1 MREIGSSMVERWI
14 FRRSRVRIPFYF
26 FYYLFSFTRKEN
38 RMNVKMTLKRNSPKI
53 LTILAAMGTVS
64 TAFATARATPKALL
78 LIREAESQKGEDLT
92 ALEKVKVAA
101 VPYIPAVLLG
111 SATVICI
118 FGAQMLNRRVQ
129 SSMASAYALLDQSF
143 KDYRR
148 KLKELYGDEAD
159 KKVIEALAV
168 EKSQTVYINASYLD
182 GPCDL
187 ALEENSS
194 KPVLWYDEY
203 SKRFFTAS
211 LEQVL
216 MAEYHLNRN
225 YILRGEAVINE
236 LYEFL
241 GLEPTDWGAEA
252 GWAPMDEGMFWIEFN
267 HIPAKLDDGSV
278 FYIIEMPFEPILN
291 YDEYY

>member
-1 MREIGSSMVERWI
+1 
-14 FRRSRVRIPFYF
+14 
-26 FYYLFSFTRKEN
+26 
-38 RMNVKMTLKRNSPKI
+38 MNVKMTLRRNSPKI
-53 LTILAAMGTVS
+53 LTLLAAIGTAS

-78 LIREAESQKGEDLT
+78 LIQEAEAQKGEDLT
-92 ALEKVKVAA
+92 ALEKVKVATT
-101 VPYIPAVLLG
+101 PYIPVILLG
-111 SATVICI
+111 SATVMCI
-118 FGAQMLNRRVQ
+118 FGAQMLNRRAQ

-148 KLKELYGDEAD
+148 KLKELYGDEDD

-168 EKSQTVYINASYLD
+168 EKAKTVYIEASYLC
-182 GPCDL
+182 GPCDVSL
-187 ALEENSS
+187 DENSS
-194 KPVLWYDEY
+194 DPVLWYDEY

-225 YILRGEAVINE
+225 YILRGEAVVNE

-278 FYIIEMPFEPILN
+278 FYIIEMPFEPALN

>member
-1 MREIGSSMVERWI
+1 
-14 FRRSRVRIPFYF
+14 
-26 FYYLFSFTRKEN
+26 
-38 RMNVKMTLKRNSPKI
+38 MNVKMTLRRNSPK
-53 LTILAAMGTVS
+53 LLAILAAMGTVS

-78 LIREAESQKGEDLT
+78 LIQEAEAQKGEDLT

-101 VPYIPAVLLG
+101 VPYVPAVLLG
-111 SATVICI
+111 SATIACI
-118 FGAQMLNRRVQ
+118 FGVQMLNRKTQ
-129 SSMASAYALLDQSF
+129 SSMTSAYALLDQGF

-241 GLEPTDWGAEA
+241 GLEPTDWGTEA

>member
-1 MREIGSSMVERWI
+1 
-14 FRRSRVRIPFYF
+14 
-26 FYYLFSFTRKEN
+26 
-38 RMNVKMTLKRNSPKI
+38 MNVKMTLKRNSPKI

-118 FGAQMLNRRVQ
+118 FGVQMLNRKTQ

-187 ALEENSS
+187 ALER
-194 KPVLWYDEY
+194 V
-203 SKRFFTAS
+203 
-211 LEQVL
+211 
-216 MAEYHLNRN
+216 
-225 YILRGEAVINE
+225 
-236 LYEFL
+236 
-241 GLEPTDWGAEA
+241 
-252 GWAPMDEGMFWIEFN
+252 
-267 HIPAKLDDGSV
+267 
-278 FYIIEMPFEPILN
+278 
-291 YDEYY
+291 

>member
-1 MREIGSSMVERWI
+1 
-14 FRRSRVRIPFYF
+14 
-26 FYYLFSFTRKEN
+26 
-38 RMNVKMTLKRNSPKI
+38 
-53 LTILAAMGTVS
+53 
-64 TAFATARATPKALL
+64 
-78 LIREAESQKGEDLT
+78 
-92 ALEKVKVAA
+92 
-101 VPYIPAVLLG
+101 
-111 SATVICI
+111 
-118 FGAQMLNRRVQ
+118 
-129 SSMASAYALLDQSF
+129 MASAYALLDQGF

-168 EKSQTVYINASYLD
+168 EKSQTVYINASYLA

>member
-1 MREIGSSMVERWI
+1 
-14 FRRSRVRIPFYF
+14 
-26 FYYLFSFTRKEN
+26 
-38 RMNVKMTLKRNSPKI
+38 MNVKMTLRRNSPK
-53 LTILAAMGTVS
+53 LLAILAAMGTVS

-78 LIREAESQKGEDLT
+78 LIQEAEAQKGEDLT

-111 SATVICI
+111 SATIVCI
-118 FGAQMLNRRVQ
+118 FGAQMLNRKTQ
-129 SSMASAYALLDQSF
+129 SSMASAYALLDQGF

-203 SKRFFTAS
+203 SKRFFIAS
-211 LEQVL
+211 LEHVL

-241 GLEPTDWGAEA
+241 GLEPTDWGAET

-278 FYIIEMPFEPILN
+278 FYIIKMPFEPILN
-291 YDEYY
+291 YYEYY

>member
-1 MREIGSSMVERWI
+1 
-14 FRRSRVRIPFYF
+14 
-26 FYYLFSFTRKEN
+26 
-38 RMNVKMTLKRNSPKI
+38 MNVKMTLRRNSPKI
-53 LTILAAMGTVS
+53 LTLLAAIGTAS

-78 LIREAESQKGEDLT
+78 LIQEAEAQKGEDLT
-92 ALEKVKVAA
+92 ALEKVKVATT
-101 VPYIPAVLLG
+101 PYIPVILLG
-111 SATVICI
+111 SATVMCI
-118 FGAQMLNRRVQ
+118 FGAQMLNRRAQ

-148 KLKELYGDEAD
+148 KLKEIYGDEAD

-168 EKSQTVYINASYLD
+168 EKSQTVYINASYLE
-182 GPCDL
+182 GSCDL
-187 ALEENSS
+187 SLEENSS
-194 KPVLWYDEY
+194 KSVLWYDEY

-225 YILRGEAVINE
+225 YILRGEAVVNE

-267 HIPAKLDDGSV
+267 HILAKLDDGSV
-278 FYIIEMPFEPILN
+278 FYIIEMPFEPTLN

>member
-1 MREIGSSMVERWI
+1 
-14 FRRSRVRIPFYF
+14 
-26 FYYLFSFTRKEN
+26 
-38 RMNVKMTLKRNSPKI
+38 MNVKMTLKRNSPKI

-118 FGAQMLNRRVQ
+118 FGAQMLNRKTQ

-168 EKSQTVYINASYLD
+168 EKSKTVYIEASYLS
-182 GPCDL
+182 GPCDISL
-187 ALEENSS
+187 DENSS
-194 KPVLWYDEY
+194 DPVLWYDEY

-225 YILRGEAVINE
+225 YILRGEAVPLDCIRHLHSLLKE
-236 LYEFL
+236 R
-241 GLEPTDWGAEA
+241 
-252 GWAPMDEGMFWIEFN
+252 I
-267 HIPAKLDDGSV
+267 IPRR
-278 FYIIEMPFEPILN
+278 IM
-291 YDEYY
+291 

>member
-1 MREIGSSMVERWI
+1 
-14 FRRSRVRIPFYF
+14 
-26 FYYLFSFTRKEN
+26 
-38 RMNVKMTLKRNSPKI
+38 MNVKMTLRRNSPKI
-53 LTILAAMGTVS
+53 LTLLAAIGTAS

-78 LIREAESQKGEDLT
+78 LIQEAEAQKGEDLT
-92 ALEKVKVAA
+92 ALEKVKVATT
-101 VPYIPAVLLG
+101 PYIPVILLG
-111 SATVICI
+111 SATVMCI
-118 FGAQMLNRRVQ
+118 FGAQMLNRRAQ

-148 KLKELYGDEAD
+148 KLKEIYGDEAD

-168 EKSQTVYINASYLD
+168 EKSQTVYINASYLEGSCELSLD
-182 GPCDL
+182 
-187 ALEENSS
+187 ENSS

-267 HIPAKLDDGSV
+267 HLPAKLDDGSV
-278 FYIIEMPFEPILN
+278 FYIIEMPFEPVLN

>member
-1 MREIGSSMVERWI
+1 
-14 FRRSRVRIPFYF
+14 
-26 FYYLFSFTRKEN
+26 
-38 RMNVKMTLKRNSPKI
+38 MNVKMTLRRNSPKL

-111 SATVICI
+111 SATIACI

-168 EKSQTVYINASYLD
+168 EKAKTVYIEVSYLS
-182 GPCDL
+182 GPCELSLD
-187 ALEENSS
+187 ENSS

-203 SKRFFTAS
+203 SKRFLQPVS
-211 LEQVL
+211 
-216 MAEYHLNRN
+216 NR
-225 YILRGEAVINE
+225 
-236 LYEFL
+236 FL
-241 GLEPTDWGAEA
+241 WQNTT
-252 GWAPMDEGMFWIEFN
+252 
-267 HIPAKLDDGSV
+267 
-278 FYIIEMPFEPILN
+278 
-291 YDEYY
+291 

>member
-1 MREIGSSMVERWI
+1 
-14 FRRSRVRIPFYF
+14 
-26 FYYLFSFTRKEN
+26 
-38 RMNVKMTLKRNSPKI
+38 MNVKMTLRRNSPK
-53 LTILAAMGTVS
+53 LLAILAAMGTVS

-78 LIREAESQKGEDLT
+78 LIQEAEAQKGEDLT

-111 SATVICI
+111 SATIVCI
-118 FGAQMLNRRVQ
+118 FGAQMLNRKTQ
-129 SSMASAYALLDQSF
+129 SSMASAYALLDQGF

-159 KKVIEALAV
+159 KKVIEALSL

-187 ALEENSS
+187 DLEENSS

-236 LYEFL
+236 LYELL
-241 GLEPTDWGAEA
+241 GLEPTDWGAET

-291 YDEYY
+291 YYEYY

>member
-1 MREIGSSMVERWI
+1 
-14 FRRSRVRIPFYF
+14 
-26 FYYLFSFTRKEN
+26 
-38 RMNVKMTLKRNSPKI
+38 MNVKMTLRRNSPKI
-53 LTILAAMGTVS
+53 LTLLATIGTAS

-78 LIREAESQKGEDLT
+78 LIQEAEAQKGEDLT
-92 ALEKVKVAA
+92 ALEKVKVATT
-101 VPYIPAVLLG
+101 PYIPVILLG
-111 SATVICI
+111 SATVMCI
-118 FGAQMLNRRVQ
+118 FGAQMLNRRAQ

-148 KLKELYGDEAD
+148 KLKEIYGDEAD

-168 EKSQTVYINASYLD
+168 EKSQTVYINASYLE
-182 GPCDL
+182 GSCDL
-187 ALEENSS
+187 SLEENSS
-194 KPVLWYDEY
+194 KSVLWYDEY

-225 YILRGEAVINE
+225 YILRGEAVVNE

-278 FYIIEMPFEPILN
+278 FYIIEMPFEPVLN

>member
-1 MREIGSSMVERWI
+1 
-14 FRRSRVRIPFYF
+14 
-26 FYYLFSFTRKEN
+26 
-38 RMNVKMTLKRNSPKI
+38 MNVKMTLRRNSPKI

-78 LIREAESQKGEDLT
+78 LIQEAEAQKGEDLT
-92 ALEKVKVAA
+92 ALEKVKVATT
-101 VPYIPAVLLG
+101 PYIPVILLG
-111 SATVICI
+111 SATVMCI
-118 FGAQMLNRRVQ
+118 FGAQMLNRRAQ

-148 KLKELYGDEAD
+148 KLKEIYGDEAD

-168 EKSQTVYINASYLD
+168 EKSQTVYINASYLE
-182 GPCDL
+182 GSCDL
-187 ALEENSS
+187 SLEENSS

-225 YILRGEAVINE
+225 YILRGEAVVNE

-252 GWAPMDEGMFWIEFN
+252 GWAPMDEGMLWIEFN
-267 HIPAKLDDGSV
+267 HILAKLDDGSV
-278 FYIIEMPFEPILN
+278 FYIIEMPFEPTLN

>member
-1 MREIGSSMVERWI
+1 MRITKKW
-14 FRRSRVRIPFYF
+14 
-26 FYYLFSFTRKEN
+26 
-38 RMNVKMTLKRNSPKI
+38 
-53 LTILAAMGTVS
+53 
-64 TAFATARATPKALL
+64 L
-78 LIREAESQKGEDLT
+78 LIRSLN
-92 ALEKVKVAA
+92 
-101 VPYIPAVLLG
+101 G
-111 SATVICI
+111 S
-118 FGAQMLNRRVQ
+118 
-129 SSMASAYALLDQSF
+129 
-143 KDYRR
+143 KDIG
-148 KLKELYGDEAD
+148 KDGL
-159 KKVIEALAV
+159 
-168 EKSQTVYINASYLD
+168 VYSLSRIYYPYLD

-278 FYIIEMPFEPILN
+278 FYIIEMPFEPTLN

>member
-1 MREIGSSMVERWI
+1 MVERRM

-26 FYYLFSFTRKEN
+26 FYYLFSFTRKEKSYERKN
-38 RMNVKMTLKRNSPKI
+38 DTQKKLAKAPGNTRCDGDGIYSIRNGESHTKSTVTYSGGGGSKRR
-53 LTILAAMGTVS
+53 G
-64 TAFATARATPKALL
+64 F
-78 LIREAESQKGEDLT
+78 D
-92 ALEKVKVAA
+92 
-101 VPYIPAVLLG
+101 
-111 SATVICI
+111 
-118 FGAQMLNRRVQ
+118 
-129 SSMASAYALLDQSF
+129 
-143 KDYRR
+143 R

>member
-1 MREIGSSMVERWI
+1 
-14 FRRSRVRIPFYF
+14 
-26 FYYLFSFTRKEN
+26 
-38 RMNVKMTLKRNSPKI
+38 MNVKMTLRRNSPKL

-78 LIREAESQKGEDLT
+78 LIQEAEAQKGEDLT
-92 ALEKVKVAA
+92 ALEKVKVAT

-111 SATVICI
+111 SATIVCI
-118 FGAQMLNRRVQ
+118 FGAQMLNRKTQ
-129 SSMASAYALLDQSF
+129 SSMASAYALLDQGF

-168 EKSQTVYINASYLD
+168 EKSQTVYINASYLTV
-182 GPCDL
+182 PCDL

-241 GLEPTDWGAEA
+241 GLEPTDWGVEA

>member
-1 MREIGSSMVERWI
+1 
-14 FRRSRVRIPFYF
+14 
-26 FYYLFSFTRKEN
+26 
-38 RMNVKMTLKRNSPKI
+38 MNVKMTLKRNSPKI

-118 FGAQMLNRRVQ
+118 FGVQMLNRRAQ
-129 SSMASAYALLDQSF
+129 SSMTSAYALLDQSF

-148 KLKELYGDEAD
+148 KLNELYGNEAD

-168 EKSQTVYINASYLD
+168 EKSKTVYIEASYLN
-182 GPCDL
+182 GPCDVSL
-187 ALEENSS
+187 GEKSS
-194 KPVLWYDEY
+194 AQVLWYDEY

-241 GLEPTDWGAEA
+241 GLEPTDWGTEA

-267 HIPAKLDDGSV
+267 HIPAKLEDGSV
-278 FYIIEMPFEPILN
+278 FYIIEMPFEPTLN

>member
-1 MREIGSSMVERWI
+1 
-14 FRRSRVRIPFYF
+14 
-26 FYYLFSFTRKEN
+26 
-38 RMNVKMTLKRNSPKI
+38 MNVKMTLRRNSPKI
-53 LTILAAMGTVS
+53 LTLLAAIGTAS

-78 LIREAESQKGEDLT
+78 LIQEAEAQKGEDLT
-92 ALEKVKVAA
+92 ALEKIKVATT
-101 VPYIPAVLLG
+101 PYIPVILLG
-111 SATVICI
+111 SATVMCI
-118 FGAQMLNRRVQ
+118 FGAQMLNRRAQ

-168 EKSQTVYINASYLD
+168 EKSKTVYIEVSYLS
-182 GPCDL
+182 GPCELILD
-187 ALEENSS
+187 ENSS

-225 YILRGEAVINE
+225 YILRGEAVVNE

-278 FYIIEMPFEPILN
+278 FYIIEMPFEPTLN

>member
-1 MREIGSSMVERWI
+1 
-14 FRRSRVRIPFYF
+14 
-26 FYYLFSFTRKEN
+26 
-38 RMNVKMTLKRNSPKI
+38 MNVKMTLRRNSPKI
-53 LTILAAMGTVS
+53 LTLLATIGTAS

-78 LIREAESQKGEDLT
+78 LIQEAEAQKGEDLT
-92 ALEKVKVAA
+92 ALEKVKVATT
-101 VPYIPAVLLG
+101 PYIPVILLD
-111 SATVICI
+111 SATVMCI
-118 FGAQMLNRRVQ
+118 FGAQMLNRRAQ

-148 KLKELYGDEAD
+148 KLKEIYGDEAD

-168 EKSQTVYINASYLD
+168 EKSKTVYIEASYLS
-182 GPCDL
+182 GSCDL
-187 ALEENSS
+187 SLEENSS

-278 FYIIEMPFEPILN
+278 FYIIEMPFEPTLN

>member
-1 MREIGSSMVERWI
+1 
-14 FRRSRVRIPFYF
+14 
-26 FYYLFSFTRKEN
+26 
-38 RMNVKMTLKRNSPKI
+38 MNVKMTLRRNSPK
-53 LTILAAMGTVS
+53 LLAILAAMGMVS

-78 LIREAESQKGEDLT
+78 LIQEAESQKGEDLT

-111 SATVICI
+111 SATIVCI
-118 FGAQMLNRRVQ
+118 FGAQMLNRKTQ
-129 SSMASAYALLDQSF
+129 SSMASAYALLDQGF

-187 ALEENSS
+187 DLEENSS

-241 GLEPTDWGAEA
+241 GLEPTDWVLK
-252 GWAPMDEGMFWIEFN
+252 P
-267 HIPAKLDDGSV
+267 DGLRWMKECSGLNSTTFRQNSMMV
-278 FYIIEMPFEPILN
+278 PSFILLKCRSN
-291 YDEYY
+291 QF

>member
-1 MREIGSSMVERWI
+1 
-14 FRRSRVRIPFYF
+14 
-26 FYYLFSFTRKEN
+26 
-38 RMNVKMTLKRNSPKI
+38 MNVKMTLRRNSPKL

-111 SATVICI
+111 SATIVCI

-168 EKSQTVYINASYLD
+168 EKAKTVYIEVSYLS
-182 GPCDL
+182 GPCELSLD
-187 ALEENSS
+187 ENSS

-241 GLEPTDWGAEA
+241 GLEPTDWGTEA
-252 GWAPMDEGMFWIEFN
+252 GWAPMDEWMFWIEFN

>member
-1 MREIGSSMVERWI
+1 
-14 FRRSRVRIPFYF
+14 
-26 FYYLFSFTRKEN
+26 
-38 RMNVKMTLKRNSPKI
+38 MNVKMTLRRNSPKL
-53 LTILAAMGTVS
+53 LTILTAMGTVS
-64 TAFATARATPKALL
+64 TAFATARATSKALL
-78 LIREAESQKGEDLT
+78 LIQEAEAQKGEDLT
-92 ALEKVKVAA
+92 TLEKVKVAA

-111 SATVICI
+111 SATIVCI
-118 FGAQMLNRRVQ
+118 FGAQMLNRKTQ
-129 SSMASAYALLDQSF
+129 SSMASAYALLDQGF

-168 EKSQTVYINASYLD
+168 EKSQTVYINASYLT

-187 ALEENSS
+187 SLEENSS

-241 GLEPTDWGAEA
+241 GLEPTDWGC
-252 GWAPMDEGMFWIEFN
+252 
-267 HIPAKLDDGSV
+267 
-278 FYIIEMPFEPILN
+278 
-291 YDEYY
+291 

>member
-1 MREIGSSMVERWI
+1 
-14 FRRSRVRIPFYF
+14 
-26 FYYLFSFTRKEN
+26 
-38 RMNVKMTLKRNSPKI
+38 MNVKMTLRRNSPKI

-92 ALEKVKVAA
+92 PLEKVKVAA

-111 SATVICI
+111 SATIVCI

-168 EKSQTVYINASYLD
+168 EKS
-182 GPCDL
+182 
-187 ALEENSS
+187 
-194 KPVLWYDEY
+194 K
-203 SKRFFTAS
+203 
-211 LEQVL
+211 
-216 MAEYHLNRN
+216 H
-225 YILRGEAVINE
+225 
-236 LYEFL
+236 
-241 GLEPTDWGAEA
+241 
-252 GWAPMDEGMFWIEFN
+252 
-267 HIPAKLDDGSV
+267 HI
-278 FYIIEMPFEPILN
+278 
-291 YDEYY
+291 